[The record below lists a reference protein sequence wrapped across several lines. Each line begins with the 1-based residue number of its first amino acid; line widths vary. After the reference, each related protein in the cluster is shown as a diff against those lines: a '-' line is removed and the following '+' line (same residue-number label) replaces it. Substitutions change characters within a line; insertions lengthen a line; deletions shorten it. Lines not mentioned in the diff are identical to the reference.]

1 MARTPGGRHVPLLA
15 GITATVM
22 GMDGTRL
29 VASDLDGTLLAP
41 EQTVSER
48 TRAALA
54 AAREAGITVVLVTG
68 RQPRSLAPIAERIGV
83 GGIAIC
89 ANGALIWDLDTG
101 TMVDSAPLA
110 AEVATRLVHA
120 LREAVPGVLL
130 AVELEERFGR
140 EPGWAEGSSPVEP
153 GARESDALE
162 LITGPVIKLLARHP
176 SLPFAEF
183 SKRVSRAVGDDAV
196 ATWADLRLVEISAA
210 GVTKAFA
217 LERLCQRLGIDA
229 SEVVAVGDMPNDLAM
244 LRWAGTA
251 VAVANATQEVL
262 EAADEVTA
270 SNVEDGVAQLLE
282 RILRGDGLASASGR
296 QESDSDRLI
305 RRSGRSGRSG

>member
-1 MARTPGGRHVPLLA
+1 
-15 GITATVM
+15 
-22 GMDGTRL
+22 MDGVRL
-29 VASDLDGTLLAP
+29 VASDLDGTLLRP
-41 EQTVSER
+41 GQTVSDR

-68 RQPRSLAPIAERIGV
+68 RQPRSLAPVAERIGV

-101 TMVDSAPLA
+101 TMVDSTPLA

-120 LREAVPGVLL
+120 VREAVPGVLL

-140 EPGWAEGSSPVEP
+140 EPGWAEDSSPVDP
-153 GARESDALE
+153 GTLEADALE

-176 SLPFAEF
+176 TLPFGEF
-183 SKRVSRAVGDDAV
+183 SERARRAVGDDAV

-210 GVTKAFA
+210 GVTKAYA
-217 LERLCQRLGIDA
+217 LEQLCQRLGIDA
-229 SEVVAVGDMPNDLAM
+229 SQVVAVGDMPNDLAM

-262 EAADEVTA
+262 DAADEVTA
-270 SNVEDGVAQLLE
+270 SNLEDGVAQLLE
-282 RILRGDGLASASGR
+282 RILRMNGSESASGR
-296 QESDSDRLI
+296 RSTDSDPQS
-305 RRSGRSGRSG
+305 RSASGPRPPAPGTAPGR

>member
-1 MARTPGGRHVPLLA
+1 
-15 GITATVM
+15 
-22 GMDGTRL
+22 MDGVRL
-29 VASDLDGTLLAP
+29 VASDLDGTLLRP
-41 EQTVSER
+41 GQTVSDR

-68 RQPRSLAPIAERIGV
+68 RQPRSLAPVAERIGV

-101 TMVDSAPLA
+101 TMVDSTPLA

-120 LREAVPGVLL
+120 VREAVPGVLL

-140 EPGWAEGSSPVEP
+140 EPGWAEDSSPIDP
-153 GARESDALE
+153 GALEADALE

-176 SLPFAEF
+176 TLPFAEF
-183 SKRVSRAVGDDAV
+183 SERARRAVGDDAV

-210 GVTKAFA
+210 GVTKAYA
-217 LERLCQRLGIDA
+217 LERLCQGLGIDP
-229 SEVVAVGDMPNDLAM
+229 SQVVAVGDMPNDLAM

-262 EAADEVTA
+262 DAADEVTA
-270 SNVEDGVAQLLE
+270 SNLEDGVAQLLE
-282 RILRGDGLASASGR
+282 RILRMNGSESTSGRRSTDSDRQSRSASGPR
-296 QESDSDRLI
+296 PPAPGTSP
-305 RRSGRSGRSG
+305 GR

>member
-1 MARTPGGRHVPLLA
+1 
-15 GITATVM
+15 
-22 GMDGTRL
+22 MDGVRL
-29 VASDLDGTLLAP
+29 VASDLDGTLLVP

-68 RQPRSLAPIAERIGV
+68 RQPRSLGPIAERIGV

-110 AEVATRLVHA
+110 AEAATRLVHA

-130 AVELEERFGR
+130 AVELEEGFGR
-140 EPGWAEGSSPVEP
+140 EPGWAEDSSPVEP
-153 GARESDALE
+153 GAREADALQ

-183 SKRVSRAVGDDAV
+183 SERASRAVGDDAV
-196 ATWADLRLVEISAA
+196 ATWAGLRLVEISAA

-217 LERLCQRLGIDA
+217 LERLCQRLGIEA

-282 RILRGDGLASASGR
+282 RILQANSGESAFGR
-296 QESDSDRLI
+296 RLIDSDRQS
-305 RRSGRSGRSG
+305 RSG

>member
-1 MARTPGGRHVPLLA
+1 
-15 GITATVM
+15 M
-22 GMDGTRL
+22 GEIRL
-29 VASDLDGTLLAP
+29 VASDLDGTLLRP
-41 EQTVSER
+41 DETVSER
-48 TRAALA
+48 TREAIVAV
-54 AAREAGITVVLVTG
+54 RRAGITLVLVTG
-68 RQPRSLAPIAERIGV
+68 RPPRALAPIAARIGV

-110 AEVATRLVHA
+110 AEAATRLVHA

-130 AVELEERFGR
+130 AVELEEGFGR
-140 EPGWAEGSSPVEP
+140 EPGWAEDSSPVER
-153 GARESDALE
+153 AREADALE

-183 SKRVSRAVGDDAV
+183 SEQASRAVGDDAV
-196 ATWADLRLVEISAA
+196 ATWAGLRLVEISAA

-217 LERLCQRLGIDA
+217 LERLCQRLGIEA

-251 VAVANATQEVL
+251 VAVANATQKVL

-282 RILRGDGLASASGR
+282 RILQANSGESAFGR
-296 QESDSDRLI
+296 RLI
-305 RRSGRSGRSG
+305 DSERQSRSG